1 MRGDRRVLSW
11 LAATAAVASLAL
23 VAACPGGTPGLPDK
37 PGIPGKD
44 AGKVD
49 PNACGGYASTDAG
62 AKLKAFFE
70 ATVELEKVVFEA
82 EDYLRETCALM
93 AADLGVSAE
102 GDTKTVCTAV
112 DAALKEHMQVGLK
125 AGAQLDVQF
134 QPAVCEVD
142 VNIAAQA
149 AAKCEGSASAEVKAT
164 CQGGCSGTCSGT
176 CEGTCAGSAGS
187 GGSGGECNGEC
198 QGVCQGECSGSC
210 DGSADV
216 DASAECEANAEVEA
230 NASAKCT
237 PPEVTVAFQAG
248 VVADKSKLEAAVAAL
263 KTGLG
268 RILAVQARASKPL
281 MAAVTTW
288 AKSVTALKGSAK
300 AFGDQA
306 LCLSG
311 QLGAA
316 ANMVGKIQ
324 GSLDLQIEVSASVS
338 ASASGSASGEASGG

>member
-1 MRGDRRVLSW
+1 MRGDRRVLNW
-11 LAATAAVASLAL
+11 LATTAAVTSLAL
-23 VAACPGGTPGLPDK
+23 VAACPGGTPGIPDT
-37 PGIPGKD
+37 PAIPGGD

-49 PNACGGYASTDAG
+49 PNACGGYASTEAG
-62 AKLKAFFE
+62 AKLKSFLQ
-70 ATVELEKVVFEA
+70 ATVDLQTVVFEA

-125 AGAQLDVQF
+125 AGARLDVQF
-134 QPAVCEVD
+134 QPAVCEVNVD
-142 VNIAAQA
+142 VAAQA
-149 AAKCEGSASAEVKAT
+149 AAKCEGSASAEVTAS
-164 CQGGCSGTCSGT
+164 CSGSCSGTCKGT
-176 CEGTCAGSAGS
+176 CEGECAGAAGT

-198 QGVCQGECSGSC
+198 SGVCRGECTGGC

-216 DASAECEANAEVEA
+216 NASAECEASAEVEA

-237 PPEVTVAFQAG
+237 PPDIKVAFEAG
-248 VVADKSKLEAAVAAL
+248 VVADKSKLDMAVAAI

-268 RILAVQARASKPL
+268 RMLAVQARATKPL
-281 MAAVTTW
+281 GAAVATW
-288 AKSVTALKGSAK
+288 AKSVAGLKGSAK

-311 QLGAA
+311 QLAAA
-316 ANMVGKIQ
+316 ANLVGKIQ
-324 GSLDLQIEVSASVS
+324 GSLDVQVSFSASVS
-338 ASASGSASGEASGG
+338 ASATGSASGEASGG